1 MENTISS
8 EPQLPMDQL
17 SLKCNN
23 NSCRSARELTW
34 KPQTA
39 WCVASTCN
47 LKLSGLAH
55 NFQRQCISNTI
66 LVASSHI
73 LHLTLHSF
81 SGNLVEI

>member
-17 SLKCNN
+17 SLKCK

-34 KPQTA
+34 NPQTA
-39 WCVASTCN
+39 GCVASTCN

-55 NFQRQCISNTI
+55 NFQRPCISNTI

>member
-17 SLKCNN
+17 SLKCKN

-55 NFQRQCISNTI
+55 NFQRPCISNTS
-66 LVASSHI
+66 LVAGSHI
-73 LHLTLHSF
+73 Y
-81 SGNLVEI
+81 I